1 MKYGRFRGVDFS
13 IGHTHSYGR
22 YVITATYHGKEVKA
36 YTTNSMAYDYV
47 DDDSDQAEYNAARR
61 HCYNCIRDAYQNRL

>member
-1 MKYGRFRGVDFS
+1 MKYGKFRGVEFA

-47 DDDSDQAEYNAARR
+47 DDDSDKAEYNAARR
-61 HCYNCIRDAYQNRL
+61 HCYNKIREAYENEY